1 MVFLLLHK
9 WESSCIVIG
18 LLQFWF
24 VTNKKNNFQTLSQT
38 VAEVTKKKSVMSNVF
53 VALFNDEFLI
63 TLSCND
69 RYNWLSRGLVL
80 SRLNIP
86 AALWI
91 QGPFYWIYSW
101 CYKIKKIYSII
112 ILYKLVNLIPSY
124 SLRSVSCVTVSL
136 SVMEITMS
144 SLRIFHNLSGKV
156 LKNYKLYL
164 WFQSGK
170 KRGLDMT
177 WKKLSIKTN

>member
-1 MVFLLLHK
+1 
-9 WESSCIVIG
+9 
-18 LLQFWF
+18 
-24 VTNKKNNFQTLSQT
+24 
-38 VAEVTKKKSVMSNVF
+38 MSNVF
-53 VALFNDEFLI
+53 VAWFNDEFLI

-80 SRLNIP
+80 SRLNKP

-170 KRGLDMT
+170 KEVLT
-177 WKKLSIKTN
+177 WPEKNCQ

>member
-1 MVFLLLHK
+1 M
-9 WESSCIVIG
+9 G
-18 LLQFWF
+18 
-24 VTNKKNNFQTLSQT
+24 
-38 VAEVTKKKSVMSNVF
+38 
-53 VALFNDEFLI
+53 
-63 TLSCND
+63 CND

-91 QGPFYWIYSW
+91 QGPFYGYIVDVT
-101 CYKIKKIYSII
+101 KLKKIYSII

-144 SLRIFHNLSGKV
+144 SLRIFHDLFVS
-156 LKNYKLYL
+156 
-164 WFQSGK
+164 
-170 KRGLDMT
+170 MT
-177 WKKLSIKTN
+177 CDECHTI